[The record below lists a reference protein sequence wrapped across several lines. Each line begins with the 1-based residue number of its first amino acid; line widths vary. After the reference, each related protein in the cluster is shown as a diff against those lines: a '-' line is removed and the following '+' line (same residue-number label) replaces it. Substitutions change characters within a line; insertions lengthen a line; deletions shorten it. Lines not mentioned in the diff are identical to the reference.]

1 MRQQITSPVAGAP
14 TTAVPAERPGTVA
27 ARIRRFNAGIESA
40 VLREMR
46 LARLKQAAKGRAAR

>member
-1 MRQQITSPVAGAP
+1 MRQQITGPVAGAA
-14 TTAVPAERPGTVA
+14 TTPVSPERPGAVA

-40 VLREMR
+40 VLRELR